1 MATARRKHALRD
13 HKRLFIIN
21 FKNYSEIAGIN
32 SVKLAQAAELIANKS
47 NVKMIVAPPIGS
59 LANVAHA
66 VNIPVFAQ
74 HVDHSDLGS
83 TTGFIVPEIAKS
95 YGASGSLINHSEHR
109 IPKETIKHL
118 IEKLRKLKMTSV
130 VCARTPAEV
139 RELANFNPDYIAIEP
154 PELIGSGIAV
164 SKAKPSVITRSI
176 DAVNDVNPN
185 VSVIC
190 GAGIVSA
197 EDASAAIK
205 LGSKGILVASG
216 VVKAK
221 NWKKSIKEL
230 ADAMEL

>member
-1 MATARRKHALRD
+1 MTKQ
-13 HKRLFIIN
+13 HKLFIVN
-21 FKNYSEIAGIN
+21 FKNYAEVSGRN
-32 SVKLAQAAELIANKS
+32 SLKLAQAAEYVANRSKIKIA
-47 NVKMIVAPPIGS
+47 VAPPAGS
-59 LANVAHA
+59 LANIANTVS
-66 VNIPVFAQ
+66 IPVFAQ
-74 HVDHSDLGS
+74 HLDHSELGS

-109 IPKETIKHL
+109 LPIQTIKHL
-118 IEKLRKLKMTSV
+118 VERLRNLEMVSV

-139 RELANFNPDYIAIEP
+139 RKMAEFAPDYIAIEP

-197 EDASAAIK
+197 EDVSAAIR
-205 LGSKGILVASG
+205 LGSRGILVASG
-216 VVKAK
+216 IVKAK
-221 NWKKSIKEL
+221 NWKVKIKEL
-230 ADAMEL
+230 ADAMKM